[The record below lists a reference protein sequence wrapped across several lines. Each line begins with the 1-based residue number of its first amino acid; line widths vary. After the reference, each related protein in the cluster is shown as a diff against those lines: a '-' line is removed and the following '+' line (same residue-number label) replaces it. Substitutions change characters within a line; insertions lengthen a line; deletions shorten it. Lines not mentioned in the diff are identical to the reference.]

1 MIELIRMSG
10 PTGWLHVLLAV
21 VILVIAVRR
30 SVQLTRGTFV
40 AGPEW
45 DASVNGVLFW
55 GGFAAILGLLG
66 QTVGIYIALTAIRQ
80 ASEVA
85 PWIVLEGF
93 MVSFT
98 PTLIGLVILT
108 VASLVWYGLKSW
120 GRRVAR
126 TQAA

>member
-1 MIELIRMSG
+1 MFDLIRMSG
-10 PTGWLHVLLAV
+10 PTGWIHVLLGV
-21 VILVIAVRR
+21 VILIIAARR
-30 SVQLTRGTFV
+30 VMQLTGGGFV

-55 GGFAAILGLLG
+55 GGFAAVLGLLG
-66 QTVGIYIALTAIRQ
+66 QTVGIYIALTAIR
-80 ASEVA
+80 AATEVA

-98 PTLIGLVILT
+98 PTLMGLAILT
-108 VASLVWYGLKSW
+108 LALLIWYGLKSW

-126 TQAA
+126 GAAG